1 MDNSIYTTHEHSMEL
16 DEAIMRLKSLGRR
29 VTVNDLLTLTN
40 IEYMV
45 EMLQIIDRLEIP
57 LRMNGEGYS

>member
-1 MDNSIYTTHEHSMEL
+1 MFATHDGELEL

-29 VTVNDLLTLTN
+29 VTVNDLLTIHN

-45 EMLQIIDRLEIP
+45 EMLQIIDRLENP

>member
-1 MDNSIYTTHEHSMEL
+1 MFATHDGELEL

-29 VTVNDLLTLTN
+29 VTVNDLLTIHN

>member
-1 MDNSIYTTHEHSMEL
+1 MFATHDGELEL